1 MKTQVRVVRVE
12 HQVAVK
18 RLLEVGQDWNRAT
31 PTLAVY
37 FWGRADEN
45 DQESNI
51 VLIAI
56 ASTIERRMAEPQV
69 AWVRA
74 LTGLPLPGKRLD
86 ADEFATTLAQAG
98 L

>member
-1 MKTQVRVVRVE
+1 MKTQVRLVRVE
-12 HQVAVK
+12 NQVAVK

-31 PTLAVY
+31 PALTVY
-37 FWGRADEN
+37 FQGRADDN
-45 DQESNI
+45 NQESHI

-69 AWVRA
+69 AWVRT

-86 ADEFATTLAQAG
+86 PDEFATTVAQTG